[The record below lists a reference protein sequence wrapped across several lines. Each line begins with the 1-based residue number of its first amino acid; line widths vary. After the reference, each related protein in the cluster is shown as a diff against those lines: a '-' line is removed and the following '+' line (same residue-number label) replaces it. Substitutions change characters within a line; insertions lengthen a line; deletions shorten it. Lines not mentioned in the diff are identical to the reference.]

1 MTDQQLK
8 LNLSG
13 SIKKIQTNITEDS
26 KAYMKQYMRSYM
38 RDQPKTQCEC
48 GTFIKNYHKY
58 KHVKTKL
65 HLNILTTLN
74 NLNNNIII

>member
-65 HLNILTTLN
+65 HLNILKSLT
-74 NLNNNIII
+74 NLNNNILE